1 MKYYWSVPELCLTF
15 RDPIDKAQQAPLS
28 MRFSRQEYWSGLP
41 FPSLGIVP
49 TQGANS
55 PLLHWK
61 ADSLPLSHLGRIGLA
76 RSSFRFSVCCYG
88 KTQTNF
94 LANPIQMRLC
104 TFTWAYR
111 LIKFSVLLNAFSNLY
126 SPLESFRFPYKTT
139 PAFAWHPF
147 PSLLETMCLFIISIN
162 CVISR
167 MIYK

>member
-94 LANPIQMRLC
+94 LANPIWSCSSAMVPGRWLC
-104 TFTWAYR
+104 SSGPFNC
-111 LIKFSVLLNAFSNLY
+111 LLLCPVVLLSSGFSPAPN
-126 SPLESFRFPYKTT
+126 PRRFRLPQDQ
-139 PAFAWHPF
+139 A
-147 PSLLETMCLFIISIN
+147 
-162 CVISR
+162 
-167 MIYK
+167 